1 MLTVASKICEKV
13 ALQQFSNYLQRNGLL
28 NKHNYSGNRKYH
40 PIETLN
46 IMISDFL
53 LDAMD
58 NKRPSALIY
67 RKLLTMLAILYYY
80 RSWALLPPTKP
91 RNGLRVTW
99 LTELRWSILVH
110 LHLHPS
116 LSPMV
121 YHREPYCHHFCFL
134 FMSVIFVSLHKYA
147 ISIPT

>member
-28 NKHNYSGNRKYH
+28 NKHNSGNRKYH

-58 NKRPSALIY
+58 NKKLSALMQ
-67 RKLLTMLAILYYY
+67 LDL
-80 RSWALLPPTKP
+80 
-91 RNGLRVTW
+91 
-99 LTELRWSILVH
+99 
-110 LHLHPS
+110 
-116 LSPMV
+116 
-121 YHREPYCHHFCFL
+121 
-134 FMSVIFVSLHKYA
+134 
-147 ISIPT
+147 